1 MIYLFL
7 YLGAMAPYP
16 GIASPQFMLEFESV
30 VKELRNQTEVP
41 VILPTLV
48 FYPIQDYSGNPQSP
62 TSNYEKITLGNKSP
76 EFFTS
81 LSEEPSATRYQISL
95 DVTADCRGA
104 GACDF
109 GYLVGEKISSSASKI
124 PKIFSETQQQWR
136 NNLPPIRSSETPA
149 LVQLAQGITGYFIPY
164 TCAAKCSTS
173 QMLWDLNGYRY
184 TIAIEQAS
192 FAVLIE
198 MANSAIVNGQL
209 TIVGKI
215 VGFSFPHNT
224 F

>member
-1 MIYLFL
+1 MKTITKLIVLTSLFL
-7 YLGAMAPYP
+7 FLGVINPLKV
-16 GIASPQFMLEFESV
+16 IASPQLMLEFESV
-30 VKELRNQTEVP
+30 VKELRNQTQVP

-81 LSEEPSATRYQISL
+81 LSEYTSATRYQISL
-95 DVTADCRGA
+95 DVTADCQGA

-109 GYLVGEKISSSASKI
+109 GYLVGEKISPSASI
-124 PKIFSETQQQWR
+124 VPQFFSETQQQWR
-136 NNLPPIRSSETPA
+136 NNLPPIRSSENPA

-173 QMLWDLNGYRY
+173 QMIWDVTGYRY

-192 FAVLIE
+192 KAVLME
-198 MANSAIVNGQL
+198 MSNSAILNGQW
-209 TIVGKI
+209 TMD
-215 VGFSFPHNT
+215 N
-224 F
+224 